1 MNIKDM
7 LKIKSLEDANL
18 IAGKNGI
25 LNEITGVNVLE
36 AIDIENWGRSGEV
49 ILTSFFALQNLSD
62 PELDLF
68 FEKLHTIGISAIII
82 KTDRLVSQIPD
93 KIIELCDEHFIP
105 LLQIGKGVKYESIIL
120 EILGPIINENVT
132 LLNKYYEVHS
142 ELTRLALKM
151 PSLLE
156 ILYEFKK
163 MILHDVSLINPAKGI
178 EISTNPELC
187 DVTIMSTS
195 EVSNEKYMHFRYER
209 KEAVYNGTNPK
220 TVGKQ
225 IRVRIPYLG
234 FDDYELIIHELP
246 DPVSSEDFMV
256 IENGVKFLQ
265 MELLKKYVVSQNLFQ
280 QKNSII
286 SDLLND
292 RLYEKKDIDEVLESL
307 KISSH
312 EYYQIIIIKLYPR
325 DENKNPDQNLI
336 LQILRQIRNRFK
348 LSFKDIAFLEK
359 TDRVVFILNFSSKG
373 NGFTVDSIEKIMN
386 SLVENH
392 LFKEFYYRVSIS
404 STVDKSGIPKANRE
418 VLDTQKVLRLFPD
431 SNKILPYEE
440 LGIYKLFLE
449 SNRLDELENFI
460 SPRINKFRLDH
471 PQLFETLSVFL
482 DTNQS
487 YTLTSE
493 RMFLHPKTVRYR
505 IDKIKDVLGTEFTNP
520 EEILQIQIAARLF
533 KLIHGGK

>member
-1 MNIKDM
+1 MNIKDI
-7 LKIKSLEDANL
+7 LKIKSLEESKL
-18 IAGKNGI
+18 IAGKSGI
-25 LNEITGVNVLE
+25 LNEINGVNVLE

-49 ILTSFFALQNLSD
+49 ILTSFFALQNLND
-62 PELDLF
+62 RELDLF
-68 FEKLHTIGISAIII
+68 FDKLHTIGISAIII
-82 KTDRLVSQIPD
+82 KTDRLVNQIPN
-93 KIIELCDEHFIP
+93 KIIELCDQHLIP

-120 EILGPIINENVT
+120 EILGPIINKNVT

-151 PSLLE
+151 PSMVE
-156 ILYEFKK
+156 ILHEFKK
-163 MILHDVSLINPAKGI
+163 MILHDVSLINSAKGI

-195 EVSNEKYMHFRYER
+195 EVLNERYMHFKYER
-209 KEAVYNGTNPK
+209 KEVVYNGTNPK

-246 DPVSSEDFMV
+246 DPISSEDFMV

-280 QKNSII
+280 QKNNIT

-292 RLYEKKDIDEVLESL
+292 RLYEKKDVDEVLESL

-312 EYYQIIIIKLYPR
+312 KYYQVILVKLYQR
-325 DENKNPDQNLI
+325 DENKNLEQNLI
-336 LQILRQIRNRFK
+336 LQTLRQIRNRFK
-348 LSFKDIAFLEK
+348 LNYNDIAFLEK
-359 TDRVVFILNFSSKG
+359 TDRIVFILNFDTNQ

-392 LFKEFYYRVSIS
+392 LFKEFYYSISIS
-404 STVDKSGIPKANRE
+404 SKVDKSAIPKANHE
-418 VLDTQKVLRLFPD
+418 VLDTQKVLRLFPP

-449 SNRLDELENFI
+449 SESLGELEKFI
-460 SPRINKFRLDH
+460 SPRINKFRLDY

-493 RMFLHPKTVRYR
+493 RLFLHPKTVRYR

-520 EEILQIQIAARLF
+520 EEILQIQVASRLF
-533 KLIHGGK
+533 KLINGGK